1 MQIYKKLLTANILN
15 RDLCCFRT
23 ACALH
28 PVFNKTIFNKAINRK
43 LDELCLRICT
53 GKPTS

>member
-1 MQIYKKLLTANILN
+1 MYKNLLTVDILN
-15 RDLCCFRT
+15 RDLGCFRT

-43 LDELCLRICT
+43 PDELYLRICT
-53 GKPTS
+53 GKTTS